1 MKKVKRLAAVAI
13 SVILLTL
20 NASTMTYGF
29 QNDGK
34 ISRDA
39 TPANPEKQTV
49 LYADDYVTMYSPDG
63 QTVDIPKSKVDYY
76 KNQGW
81 SENKSDI
88 YTTMCSSPY
97 FYSSKKVAVLNSHVG
112 SYLKA
117 GWVPYYYVTM
127 YSPDGK
133 TADIYKSE
141 VSSYKNQGW
150 SENKSDIYTTMYSS
164 RDLSTAREIDVLNSR
179 VEDYLSAGWVPKS
192 ELFTTLYSYDG
203 RTLEVAN
210 VSVETYRAVGWQYRN
225 EVYTTLYTEDGRK
238 AEFLNSDVAK
248 QKAVGWYEWSELQR
262 TLYSEDGR
270 SIQVHKNEVDAYKK
284 VGWYEWNE
292 LYITMYSED
301 GRKINVRKNEIEA
314 YKKVGWYEWN
324 ELYVT
329 MYSADGRTTS
339 VRKNEVEAYKKV
351 GWYSTASEAQ
361 KAANTA
367 NNSKKSGIFGHW
379 ETHHWVEAGAV
390 IISSEPLTG
399 KVVYKSKCPYC
410 GKVNNSEIYTIRL
423 QMGKS
428 NNNAMCSNPKCSNYG
443 KTFRVVINCKTEYV
457 YD

>member
-29 QNDGK
+29 QNDDK

-39 TPANPEKQTV
+39 ISATPEKQTV

-63 QTVDIPKSKVDYY
+63 QTVDIPKSKVDY
-76 KNQGW
+76 
-81 SENKSDI
+81 
-88 YTTMCSSPY
+88 
-97 FYSSKKVAVLNSHVG
+97 
-112 SYLKA
+112 
-117 GWVPYYYVTM
+117 
-127 YSPDGK
+127 
-133 TADIYKSE
+133 
-141 VSSYKNQGW
+141 YKNQGW